1 MCVCVCLCTRAAYL
15 ALYNVA
21 SAAGWALILKIA
33 LVSYFVDNASPS
45 EFYARVESPL
55 KIVQSAAALEV
66 LHALVGLVRSPVLTT
81 ALQVAS
87 RLLLVWG
94 FTVPVAACHAHWSL
108 YLMVGR

>member
-1 MCVCVCLCTRAAYL
+1 M
-15 ALYNVA
+15 A
-21 SAAGWALILKIA
+21 SAAGWALILRIA

-55 KIVQSAAALEV
+55 TIVQSAAALEV
-66 LHALVGLVRSPVLTT
+66 LHALVGVVRSPVLTT

-87 RLLLVWG
+87 RLLLVRG

>member
-1 MCVCVCLCTRAAYL
+1 VVFT
-15 ALYNVA
+15 VA
-21 SAAGWALILKIA
+21 SAAGWALILRIA

-55 KIVQSAAALEV
+55 TIVQSAAALEV
-66 LHALVGLVRSPVLTT
+66 LHALVGVVRSPVLTT

-94 FTVPVAACHAHWSL
+94 FTVPVAACHAHSSV